1 MTNQILKALEAYR
14 GKGIFYDTV
23 GPTATGAAT
32 TARVAIDAEYSV
44 PSAAR
49 ELAGVIPTMLAEVP
63 APAESI
69 LTIGDIIGADFKGI
83 PCEFPFPVAAGKLGA
98 IDQLETTPMEFWPI
112 HAPLKGT
119 EDLNFGQEQCDALAG
134 NGQAGLTLVF
144 LEKPSGFGQI
154 YGKFSRE
161 ISGSTTAAYVAEGT
175 DIKISNALK
184 MYEMVAIAVCGGVV
198 TTLQELAAKAT
209 MKCSVWDPIQTQEFF
224 LAPIHAIEATTG
236 VATVKQIMRMP
247 LDAKFKTKNAVVETT
262 IEQYDAMTVAP
273 MYAHGV
279 RWYGSK

>member
-1 MTNQILKALEAYR
+1 MTNQILKALESYR
-14 GKGIFYDTV
+14 GIGLFYDTV
-23 GPTATGAAT
+23 GPAAVGTGV
-32 TARVAIDAEYSV
+32 ARAAIDAEYSV

-49 ELAGVIPTMLAEVP
+49 ELVGVIPTIMGEAP

-69 LTIGDIIGADFKGI
+69 LAIGDIIGADFKGI

-119 EDLNFGQEQCDALAG
+119 EDLNFGQEMCDANAADA
-134 NGQAGLTLVF
+134 QAGLTLVF
-144 LEKPSGFGQI
+144 SEKPSGRDQI
-154 YGKFSRE
+154 FGKFSRE
-161 ISGSTTAAYVAEGT
+161 IAGSTTAAYVAEGT

-184 MYEMVAIAVCGGVV
+184 MYEMVAIAVCAGIV
-198 TTLQELAAKAT
+198 TADQELASKAT

-224 LAPIHAIEATTG
+224 LAPIHAIEATSG
-236 VATVKQIMRMP
+236 VATVKQIMRLP
-247 LDAKFKTKNAVVETT
+247 LDAKFKTLNAVVETI
-262 IEQYDAMTVAP
+262 IEQYDALTVAP

>member
-1 MTNQILKALEAYR
+1 MTNQILKALESYR
-14 GKGIFYDTV
+14 GIGLFYDTV
-23 GPTATGAAT
+23 GPAAVGTGV
-32 TARVAIDAEYSV
+32 ARAAIDAEYSV

-49 ELAGVIPTMLAEVP
+49 ELVGVIPTIMGEAP

-69 LTIGDIIGADFKGI
+69 LAIGDIIGADFKGI

-98 IDQLETTPMEFWPI
+98 VDQLETTPMEFWPI

-119 EDLNFGQEQCDALAG
+119 EDLNFGQEMCDANAG
-134 NGQAGLTLVF
+134 DAQAGLTLVF
-144 LEKPSGFGQI
+144 SEKPSGKGQI

-161 ISGSTTAAYVAEGT
+161 IAGSTTAAYVAEGT

-184 MYEMVAIAVCGGVV
+184 MYEMVAIAVCAGI
-198 TTLQELAAKAT
+198 TTADQELASKAT

-224 LAPIHAIEATTG
+224 LAPIHPIEATSG
-236 VATVKQIMRMP
+236 VSVVKQIMRLP
-247 LDAKFKTKNAVVETT
+247 LDAKFKTKNAVIETI
-262 IEQYDAMTVAP
+262 IEQYDALTVAP
-273 MYAHGV
+273 MYVHGV

>member
-1 MTNQILKALEAYR
+1 MTNQLLKALEAYR

-23 GPTATGAAT
+23 GPAAVGTGI
-32 TARVAIDAEYSV
+32 ARTAIDADYSV

-49 ELAGVIPTMLAEVP
+49 ELAGVIPFIMGEAP

-69 LTIGDIIGADFKGI
+69 LAIGDIIGADFKGI
-83 PCEFPFPVAAGKLGA
+83 PAEFLFPVAAGKLGA
-98 IDQLETTPMEFWPI
+98 IDQLETTPAEFWPM
-112 HAPLKGT
+112 HVPLKGS
-119 EDLNFGQEQCDALAG
+119 EDLNIGQEMCDANAADA
-134 NGQAGLTLVF
+134 QAGLTMVF

-161 ISGSTTAAYVAEGT
+161 IAGSTTAAYVAEGT

-184 MYEMVAIAVCGGVV
+184 MYEMVAVAVCGGA
-198 TTLQELAAKAT
+198 TTADQELAAKAT

-224 LAPIHAIEATTG
+224 LAPIHPIEATTG
-236 VATVKQIMRMP
+236 VSVVKQIMRLP
-247 LDAKFKTKNAVVETT
+247 LDARFKTKNAVVETL
-262 IEQYDAMTVAP
+262 IEQYDALTVAP

-279 RWYGSK
+279 RWYGSE